1 MSVMMIFM
9 VSINPSTF
17 SISSSCKAYI
27 PRSWREK
34 RKEICIELIF
44 YLTPPT
50 SLLLAFNLNVGEF
63 KVSGGEFKVSG
74 GEFKVSRRVGR
85 PRRASLVCVTESG
98 LGMLQLDEL
107 IFAVVGAGIL
117 VVAPNSGR

>member
-63 KVSGGEFKVSG
+63 KVSGGEFKVS
-74 GEFKVSRRVGR
+74 RRVGR